1 MLVELQKLQ
10 ASTAAISTSLQSQA
24 SQLQTQIP
32 PQVHH
37 KYTELSNSLSSAIT
51 DFSAILMAKDLP
63 LQDKV
68 GRVGHEVQERVAPL
82 LESFKK
88 GITELLARGNQDA
101 SVSVPATATA
111 ARPNGVNRPNGAGIN
126 GTQHGQYSSDSD

>member
-10 ASTAAISTSLQSQA
+10 GSTAAISTSLQSQA

-37 KYTELSNSLSSAIT
+37 KYTELSSSLSSAIT
-51 DFSAILMAKDLP
+51 DFSAILMAKDMP

-68 GRVGHEVQERVAPL
+68 GRVGREVQERVAPL
-82 LESFKK
+82 LDSFRK
-88 GITELLARGNQDA
+88 GITELLAGGKQDVSDSAPAAPA
-101 SVSVPATATA
+101 S
-111 ARPNGVNRPNGAGIN
+111 RPNGVNRPNGAGIN
-126 GTQHGQYSSDSD
+126 GTQHDQYSSDSD